1 MGNGATGGN
10 DSDFMV
16 ISLVNGAVGVSM
28 NLQDGMESATVNIE
42 TQQIYNDSL
51 VHELEVTRSFTF
63 LQLTVDD
70 ERVFGG
76 GNCQQ

>member
-10 DSDFMV
+10 DSDFLV

-28 NLQDGMESATVNIE
+28 NLQDGIESATVNIE
-42 TQQIYNDSL
+42 TQQAYNDSQ
-51 VHELEVTRSFTF
+51 VHELAVTRTFTF

-76 GNCQQ
+76 GNYQQ